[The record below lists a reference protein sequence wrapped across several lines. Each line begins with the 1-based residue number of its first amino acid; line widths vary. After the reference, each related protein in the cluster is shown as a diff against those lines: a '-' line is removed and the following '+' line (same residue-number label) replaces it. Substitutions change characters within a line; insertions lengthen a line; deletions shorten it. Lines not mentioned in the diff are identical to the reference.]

1 MIKLEIPIIKI
12 DNLNNNILEEKNSFN
27 EFYFVIN
34 DVIKNLED
42 KGYPIFKS
50 TQIYIYLLDKY
61 ILIDNKNNFIYSSKL
76 LPINFIKLKL
86 KNVLNN
92 ELFTD
97 TFPDL
102 KKNRE
107 KENTSKNFTSRT
119 RKIKEIFELLYKQR
133 YLNKGFFNDKG
144 EFIKY
149 NLKQA
154 ADILGESLKTLNDY
168 LKEINKGKKT
178 NFDFNKNKNKK
189 ISFLRKHNRIN
200 SKPNKNEGSNIN

>member
-1 MIKLEIPIIKI
+1 MHEFEIELIIENTIKINSNETQNNIKHKKLPIETEMIKLEIPIIKI

-42 KGYPIFKS
+42 KGYPIFPS

-102 KKNRE
+102 KKIER
-107 KENTSKNFTSRT
+107 
-119 RKIKEIFELLYKQR
+119 RKIH
-133 YLNKGFFNDKG
+133 
-144 EFIKY
+144 
-149 NLKQA
+149 LK
-154 ADILGESLKTLNDY
+154 ILEK
-168 LKEINKGKKT
+168 
-178 NFDFNKNKNKK
+178 
-189 ISFLRKHNRIN
+189 
-200 SKPNKNEGSNIN
+200 